1 MNPSGVSS
9 TCNGLPTRNTQSIGE
24 GFWYFARCGS
34 WIFFIQSS
42 HQGSLPALCYGW
54 FCSSLNAENVSVYF
68 SKLVPKV
75 TLLFYFQGSYQC
87 RCHDGFTGN
96 GVSCR
101 DINECLT
108 NNGGCDQ
115 NARCINTEGSFQCV
129 CDIGFKGNGFQ
140 CADIDEC
147 SNDPSLCEN
156 GLCLNHP
163 GSFRCECEMGFM
175 GIDEDK
181 ACVDIN
187 ECDMFNN
194 LCVYGR
200 CENVFGM
207 FQCECDDGYKLDGS
221 GGNCTDID
229 ECENPQSCL
238 YGQCVNTQGDY
249 KCECPTNYDLVAEG
263 NACVGKFILYIFVVK
278 NIKP

>member
-1 MNPSGVSS
+1 
-9 TCNGLPTRNTQSIGE
+9 
-24 GFWYFARCGS
+24 
-34 WIFFIQSS
+34 
-42 HQGSLPALCYGW
+42 
-54 FCSSLNAENVSVYF
+54 
-68 SKLVPKV
+68 
-75 TLLFYFQGSYQC
+75 
-87 RCHDGFTGN
+87 
-96 GVSCR
+96 
-101 DINECLT
+101 
-108 NNGGCDQ
+108 
-115 NARCINTEGSFQCV
+115 
-129 CDIGFKGNGFQ
+129 
-140 CADIDEC
+140 
-147 SNDPSLCEN
+147 
-156 GLCLNHP
+156 
-163 GSFRCECEMGFM
+163 M

-263 NACVGKFILYIFVVK
+263 NACVGKLILYVF
-278 NIKP
+278 PC